1 MLGLHTLRP
10 TVTEAQVASA
20 APLNA
25 QINGRSRLPM
35 QRRRLLPYS
44 KRDVAA
50 LILPG
55 RAGTKDRK
63 VEE

>member
-1 MLGLHTLRP
+1 MHTLRP

-20 APLNA
+20 ALLNA

-35 QRRRLLPYS
+35 QRRRLLPYV

>member
-1 MLGLHTLRP
+1 
-10 TVTEAQVASA
+10 
-20 APLNA
+20 
-25 QINGRSRLPM
+25 M
-35 QRRRLLPYS
+35 QRRRLLPYV
-44 KRDVAA
+44 KRNVAT

>member
-1 MLGLHTLRP
+1 MYTLRP
-10 TVTEAQVASA
+10 TITEAQVASA

>member
-1 MLGLHTLRP
+1 
-10 TVTEAQVASA
+10 
-20 APLNA
+20 
-25 QINGRSRLPM
+25 M
-35 QRRRLLPYS
+35 QRRRILPYV
-44 KRDVAA
+44 KRNVAA

>member
-1 MLGLHTLRP
+1 MHTFRP

-20 APLNA
+20 ALLNA

-55 RAGTKDRK
+55 RAGMKDRK

>member
-1 MLGLHTLRP
+1 MYTLRP
-10 TVTEAQVASA
+10 AVTEAQVASA

-25 QINGRSRLPM
+25 QINGRSRLHM

>member
-1 MLGLHTLRP
+1 MHTIRP

-20 APLNA
+20 ALLNA

>member
-1 MLGLHTLRP
+1 MHTLRP

-20 APLNA
+20 ALLNA

-35 QRRRLLPYS
+35 QRRRLLPYV
-44 KRDVAA
+44 KRNVAA

>member
-1 MLGLHTLRP
+1 
-10 TVTEAQVASA
+10 
-20 APLNA
+20 
-25 QINGRSRLPM
+25 M

-44 KRDVAA
+44 KRDVTV

>member
-1 MLGLHTLRP
+1 MHTLRP

-20 APLNA
+20 ALLNA
-25 QINGRSRLPM
+25 QINGRSRLLM

-55 RAGTKDRK
+55 RAGMNDRK